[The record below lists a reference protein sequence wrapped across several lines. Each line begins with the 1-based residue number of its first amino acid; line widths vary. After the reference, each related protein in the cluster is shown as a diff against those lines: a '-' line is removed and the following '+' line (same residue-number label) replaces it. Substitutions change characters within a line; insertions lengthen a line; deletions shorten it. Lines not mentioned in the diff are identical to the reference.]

1 MSAKITIN
9 SDETIV
15 CPQCS
20 EKFPLDQGITRQTIE
35 KYENEFE
42 KELVKRGKER
52 EGEIAQDAEKKASK
66 TYSLK
71 ILELESK
78 LDEKEASLKQT
89 HSLLLE
95 AGKKARA
102 KAQEEFELERRSLQE
117 DLSQKEDALKKL
129 RENELS
135 LRKERQKMEEE
146 KQNLELENQR
156 KLDAERRKIQE
167 QMAKTE
173 AEKFRFKEAE
183 YRKKLEDA
191 QKVNDELTRKL
202 EQGSQ
207 QLQGEVLELELEEVL
222 RSSFPH
228 DKIEP
233 VRKGARGADVL
244 QKVFT
249 PSAQLCGTIIWEA
262 KRAENWSDKWI
273 QKLKDDQLEAN
284 AELAVL
290 VSTQLP
296 KDVDDPFTMI
306 GDIWVTSHQLIRP
319 VAETLRLML
328 IEANKL
334 KLASIGKSEKMEL
347 LYNYL
352 SSPQFAQ
359 KVRSV
364 VETFISMKADLDR
377 EKSAM
382 LRLWKKR
389 ESQISRVV
397 NSMSGMIGELQGIAQ
412 DSLPQLE
419 SIEQL
424 SLPSAEDAD

>member
-1 MSAKITIN
+1 MSTKIIIN

-35 KYENEFE
+35 KYGNEFE

-52 EGEIAQDAEKKASK
+52 EGEIAKDAEKRASK
-66 TYSLK
+66 SYSLK

-89 HSLLLE
+89 QSLLLE
-95 AGKKARA
+95 ARKKARA

-117 DLSQKEDALKKL
+117 DLSQKEEALKKL
-129 RENELS
+129 RENELG
-135 LRKERQKMEEE
+135 LRKEKQKLEEE

-156 KLDAERRKIQE
+156 KLDAERQKIQE
-167 QMAKTE
+167 KMAKTE
-173 AEKFRFKEAE
+173 AEKFRLKEAE
-183 YRKKLEDA
+183 YRKKLDDA

-249 PSAQLCGTIIWEA
+249 PNAQLCGTIIWEA

-290 VSTQLP
+290 VSTHLP
-296 KDVDDPFTMI
+296 KDVDDPFTMM
-306 GDIWVTSHQLIRP
+306 GGIWVRSHQLIRR

-334 KLASIGKSEKMEL
+334 KLVSVGKSEKMEL

-359 KVRSV
+359 KIRSV
-364 VETFISMKADLDR
+364 IETFISMKTDLDR
-377 EKSAM
+377 EKNAM

-424 SLPSAEDAD
+424 SLPSAEDTD